1 VRRKQTAEQRAVT
14 PETASVLG
22 RWAGLRE
29 THTPERLAEIFEGV
43 RQVVDR
49 LYAVDVE
56 GFEADFLQPDARAR

>member
-1 VRRKQTAEQRAVT
+1 MADEAKVT
-14 PETASVLG
+14 PERASALA

-29 THTPERLAEIFEGV
+29 TLPPERLAEIFQAVEL
-43 RQVVDR
+43 RIER